1 METRIKHR
9 KKKQRE
15 KLILAQKPKGCE
27 VRKAARHLDG
37 ACLVVGCS
45 TPCNCLGR
53 VLHLSVSL
61 LKTAGGAGGR
71 TSLCICQTR
80 IFHQFISSAPAAPPR
95 ITTQEQLNARAVV
108 QRLELAR
115 EGAREDVMRARRRN
129 VRHVSQT
136 CHFS

>member
-1 METRIKHR
+1 MKTRM
-9 KKKQRE
+9 KQKE
-15 KLILAQKPKGCE
+15 KTEGKTQKPKGCE

-115 EGAREDVMRARRRN
+115 EGAREAVMRARRRN